1 MSQTDLDYFLEV
13 VIPNTV
19 EQDDLNDLAKQDF
32 ENQNN

>member
-19 EQDDLNDLAKQDF
+19 EQDDFNQLAKQDF